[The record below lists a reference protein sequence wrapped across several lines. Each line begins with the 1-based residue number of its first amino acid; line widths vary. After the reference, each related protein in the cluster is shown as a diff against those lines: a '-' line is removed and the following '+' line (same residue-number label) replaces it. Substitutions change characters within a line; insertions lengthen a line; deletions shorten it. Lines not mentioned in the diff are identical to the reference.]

1 VFWQL
6 FPIINIILFRNIT
19 RKFDVFVKINKN
31 RQLVSPFLTKKN
43 FCEFYILDSQEQKKI
58 SKGETKMIIG
68 VPKEIKNNENRVALT
83 PAGVVSFIKAGHR
96 VLVEKNAGIGSG
108 FANED
113 YASAGAE
120 IIEQAADVWAQAE
133 MIMKV
138 KEPLESEYQYFRPG
152 LILFTYLHLA
162 AEPSLAKALK
172 EKEVAAIAYETVE
185 VNRTLPLLTPMS
197 EVAGRMAAQ
206 IGAQFLQKTNGG
218 KGILLAGVPG
228 VSRGKVTII
237 GGGIVGTN
245 AAKMAI
251 GLGADV
257 TIIDLN
263 AERLR
268 QLDDIF
274 GNQIKTLMSN
284 PFNIA
289 EAVAEADL
297 LIGAVLIP
305 GAKAPKLVTEE
316 MVKTMKPGSVIVD
329 VAIDQGGIVETSDHV
344 TTHDNPTYVKHGVV
358 HYAVANMPGAV
369 PRTSTMALTNVTV
382 PYALQIANKGFVKAI
397 QENPALKR
405 GVNVLNGEITYE
417 AVAKDLSYDYVT
429 VEAALEKETATV

>member
-1 VFWQL
+1 MF
-6 FPIINIILFRNIT
+6 
-19 RKFDVFVKINKN
+19 
-31 RQLVSPFLTKKN
+31 
-43 FCEFYILDSQEQKKI
+43 
-58 SKGETKMIIG
+58 IG

-83 PAGVVSFIKAGHR
+83 PAGVVSFLTAGHT
-96 VLVEKNAGIGSG
+96 VLIEKDAGIGSG
-108 FANED
+108 FTNED
-113 YASAGAE
+113 YAKAGAE
-120 IIEQAADVWAQAE
+120 IIDTAEQVWTKAE

-138 KEPLESEYQYFRPG
+138 KEPLSSEYKYFRQG

-162 AEPSLAKALK
+162 AEPALAEALK
-172 EKEVAAIAYETVE
+172 QSGVIAIAYETVS

-206 IGAQFLQKTNGG
+206 IGAQFLQKNNGG
-218 KGILLAGVPG
+218 QGILLAGVPG
-228 VSRGKVTII
+228 VNRGKVTIV

-257 TIIDLN
+257 TIIDLS
-263 AERLR
+263 ADRLR

-316 MVKTMKPGSVIVD
+316 MVQAMKPGSVIVD
-329 VAIDQGGIVETSDHV
+329 VAIDQGGIVESIDHV
-344 TTHDNPTYVKHGVV
+344 TTHDNPTFVKHGVV
-358 HYAVANMPGAV
+358 HYSVANMPGAV
-369 PRTSTMALTNVTV
+369 PRTSTIALTNVTV
-382 PYALQIANKGFVKAI
+382 PYALQIANKGVFKAI
-397 QENPALKR
+397 SENAALLL
-405 GVNVLNGEITYE
+405 GVNVANGEITYE
-417 AVAKDLSYDYVT
+417 AVAKDLGYDYVT
-429 VEAALEKETATV
+429 VEKALEKELAAN

>member
-1 VFWQL
+1 MF
-6 FPIINIILFRNIT
+6 
-19 RKFDVFVKINKN
+19 
-31 RQLVSPFLTKKN
+31 
-43 FCEFYILDSQEQKKI
+43 
-58 SKGETKMIIG
+58 IG
-68 VPKEIKNNENRVALT
+68 IPKEIKNNENRVALT
-83 PAGVVSFIKAGHR
+83 PAGVISLLKSGHT
-96 VLVEKNAGIGSG
+96 VLVEKDAGIGSG
-108 FANED
+108 FTNED
-113 YASAGAE
+113 YAKAGAE
-120 IIEQAADVWAQAE
+120 IIDSAEQVWSQAG

-138 KEPLESEYQYFRPG
+138 KEPLSSEYQYFRPG

-162 AEPSLAKALK
+162 AEPTLAQALK
-172 EKEVAAIAYETVE
+172 DKGVIAIAYETVS

-206 IGAQFLQKTNGG
+206 IGAQFLQKNNGG
-218 KGILLAGVPG
+218 QGILLAGVPG
-228 VSRGKVTII
+228 VNRGKVTII

-257 TIIDLN
+257 TIIDLS
-263 AERLR
+263 ADRLR

-284 PFNIA
+284 PMNIA

-316 MVKTMKPGSVIVD
+316 MVKSMKPGSVIVD
-329 VAIDQGGIVETSDHV
+329 VAIDQGGIVETCDHV
-344 TTHDNPTYVKHGVV
+344 TTHDNPTFEKYGVI
-358 HYAVANMPGAV
+358 HYSVANMPGAV

-382 PYALQIANKGFVKAI
+382 PYALQIANKGVTKAI
-397 QENPALKR
+397 SENDALKL
-405 GVNVLNGEITYE
+405 GLNVANGEITFE
-417 AVAKDLSYDYVT
+417 AVAKDLGYDYVIP
-429 VEAALEKETATV
+429 EKALEKDLATM